1 MSVKLHRPLNHKY
14 QTSLKTLQLQSS
26 LFGPLV
32 NDGDERFYNIDTRC
46 GDAGG
51 VADVG
56 GRIGSSFGRR
66 GSMKVVV
73 REVWSMK
80 NT

>member
-1 MSVKLHRPLNHKY
+1 
-14 QTSLKTLQLQSS
+14 